1 MAKRK
6 FKLPG
11 VEDLNKSQD
20 RVLRLPEDGQF
31 LVVGGPGTG
40 KSVVA
45 LLRAMK
51 FEKNKDYIFLT
62 FNHVLV
68 SATSQ
73 LVDIRLQSWTL
84 KSWFYKLQYHLM
96 KENMPQQE
104 DYKPDYDEVIKR
116 FESLEPQERP
126 LHIIIDEGQDMPIKF
141 YESLISCGYENFFI
155 VADQNQQITEDN
167 SSRQELTDI
176 LGLDIEDVI
185 ELTENFRNGY
195 PIALFANEFFT
206 DPSSPAPEL
215 PSVTREL
222 GIPTLYEYKNYA
234 DCVKLILR
242 EFDRDDRSLIGVV
255 VANDTLRDTYAIALQ
270 SVEVNL
276 DNPRAIVST
285 YSSKEKASVT
295 INFSEGGIV
304 VLNDK
309 SIKGLEFDV
318 VFIVIDGFKIYN
330 NDIDSMKKR
339 FYVMNSRA
347 IKKLVL
353 FKSED
358 YNGGVEQILPD
369 DENILKRE
377 VLRNG

>member
-11 VEDLNKSQD
+11 IDDLNKSQD

-51 FEKNKDYIFLT
+51 FEKNKNYIFLT

-73 LVDIRLQSWTL
+73 LVDIRLQSRTL
-84 KSWFYKLQYHLM
+84 KSWFYKLQYYLM

-104 DYKPDYDEVIKR
+104 NYKPDYDEVIKR
-116 FESLEPQERP
+116 FESLEHEERP
-126 LHIIIDEGQDMPIKF
+126 LHIIIDEGQDIPVKF
-141 YESLISCGYENFFI
+141 YEALISCGYENFFI

-167 SSRQELTDI
+167 SNRQELTDV
-176 LGLDIEDVI
+176 LGLDVKDVI

-215 PSVTREL
+215 PSITRKF
-222 GIPTLYEYKNYA
+222 GIPMLYEYKNYE

-242 EFDRDDRSLIGVV
+242 EFDRDDRNLIGVV
-255 VANDTLRDTYAIALQ
+255 VANDTLRDTYSTALQ
-270 SVEVNL
+270 SVEINL
-276 DNPRAIVST
+276 DNPRAIIST
-285 YSSKEKASVT
+285 YSSKEKESVN

-339 FYVMNSRA
+339 FYVMSSRA

-358 YNGGVEQILPD
+358 YNSGVEQILPD

-377 VLRNG
+377 VLING